1 MFDAL
6 VGQSEDVLER
16 EATEEALSQIRP
28 RLGNRLPQAAI
39 LFCSIEYDHSVILD
53 IVNKEFP
60 SIDLIGCTTDGEICS
75 HSGFTD
81 DSLVLIFFVS
91 DTVEI
96 RSGSGFGVSSEGA
109 LAGEQAALQCVSK
122 LQNKKGHEKFAV
134 ILSDPISAGISGVDI
149 GIKKVLGENFP
160 VFGGVAAAHSKR
172 RKTYQMINNTV
183 ATDSVV
189 LLLFAGEVHFSF
201 GIRGG
206 HSPLGLRET
215 VSHVEKNTLYKIG
228 HRTAYDYFR
237 HYIGDID
244 MFMNYCLAVFP
255 DCSDDYYVLSAPS
268 SDSKLGSVSLNGYVP
283 EDAEV
288 QIGTADR
295 DVIASSCLESVQGA
309 IDRYPGKKIAAA
321 LVFSCAG
328 RKMIMGTKIIEEYET
343 VKRLLPDIPFSGFYC
358 YGEFGPVQSDSSF
371 RFHGTTFVTLLVGE

>member
-16 EATEEALSQIRP
+16 EATEEALSRIRP

-39 LFCSIEYDHSVILD
+39 LFCSIEYDHSLILD

-81 DSLVLIFFVS
+81 DSLILIFFVS

-96 RSGSGFGVSSEGA
+96 RSGSGFGVSSGGT

-122 LQNKKGHEKFAV
+122 LQNKKGDEKFAI
-134 ILSDPISAGISGVDI
+134 ILSDPISAGVSGVDM
-149 GIKKVLGENFP
+149 GIKNILGENFP
-160 VFGGVAAAHSKR
+160 VFGGVSAAHSKQ
-172 RKTYQMINNTV
+172 RKTYQLINNAV
-183 ATDSVV
+183 VTDSVV
-189 LLLFAGEVHFSF
+189 LLLFAGEIHFSF
-201 GIRGG
+201 GIKGG
-206 HSPLGLRET
+206 HSPLGLREA
-215 VSHVEKNTLYKIG
+215 VSQVEKNTLYKIG
-228 HRTAYDYFR
+228 QRTAYDYFK

-244 MFMNYCLAVFP
+244 IFMNYCLAVFP
-255 DCSDDYYVLSAPS
+255 NRSDDYYVLSAPR
-268 SDSKLGSVSLNGYVP
+268 SDPKAGSVSLNGFVP

-295 DVIASSCLESVQGA
+295 NVIASSCVESVQGA

-328 RKMIMGTKIIEEYET
+328 RKMIMGTKIIEEYEI
-343 VKRLLPDIPFSGFYC
+343 VERLLPNTPFSGFYC
-358 YGEFGPVQSDSSF
+358 YGEFGPIQRDGAF